1 MLRRFALGVH
11 FPHLPVYFLHVLGV
25 HLDVKQRTR
34 QSALPNLGTHST
46 QTGIKHNKWIVLYRL
61 SLNNQILIYSETSL
75 NWTPSILEFPLYW
88 TWPLVLKSTCSNIK
102 NNPVKSA
109 PLKTEHS
116 VRSRKA
122 LVYRGSE

>member
-1 MLRRFALGVH
+1 MAFG
-11 FPHLPVYFLHVLGV
+11 P
-25 HLDVKQRTR
+25 K
-34 QSALPNLGTHST
+34 
-46 QTGIKHNKWIVLYRL
+46 
-61 SLNNQILIYSETSL
+61 IYL
-75 NWTPSILEFPLYW
+75 LQY
-88 TWPLVLKSTCSNIK
+88 K